1 MAEDPERFHRA
12 AFRALQ
18 GHLGASIGLA
28 PGGITGD
35 IVDLV
40 LRDVGM
46 EEPLLGQCKT
56 LFDVCD
62 RERYAPRADRKGGLD
77 ETYRL
82 LQEVVGKG

>member
-1 MAEDPERFHRA
+1 M
-12 AFRALQ
+12 
-18 GHLGASIGLA
+18 
-28 PGGITGD
+28 
-35 IVDLV
+35 DLV

-46 EEPLLGQCKT
+46 EEPLLGQCKS